1 MPDLDE
7 QGATAW
13 LRGWQPA
20 PAPDWPPAVRPVERA
35 PGVAERLSSLGSLLD
50 EAAAADPATLCGRL
64 ADATTTDRLRT
75 IVAQLGAARMLRLL
89 HWLPEAGL
97 PGAEGVLRALLHD
110 AGPEG
115 AAMRRA
121 VEAFRRQVVLR
132 RIFAPERLAALEAAA
147 TEALQQEVP

>member
-13 LRGWQPA
+13 LRSWQPA
-20 PAPDWPPAVRPVERA
+20 PAPDWPPAIRPIEQA
-35 PGVAERLSSLGSLLD
+35 PGVAERLASLGALLD
-50 EAAAADPATLCGRL
+50 EAAAADPAALCGRL
-64 ADATTTDRLRT
+64 ADTSTTDRLRT
-75 IVAQLGAARMLRLL
+75 VIAQLGAARMLRLL

-97 PGAEGVLRALLHD
+97 PESEGVLRALLHD

-121 VEAFRRQVVLR
+121 VEAFRRRVVLHR
-132 RIFAPERLAALEAAA
+132 VFAPERLATLEAAA
-147 TEALQQEVP
+147 ETLQQETP